1 MAETTARAV
10 PMVSRNSAILW
21 GVLATFGAGLGTA
34 VGTGNVRVSL
44 GRGEG
49 DVAVLGQPGG
59 NAVRNAAPPIKTPDP
74 SLPIAKDAEK
84 GLDKKDVSSEPAATA
99 PLELGV
105 PALEFAP
112 LLDEKVD
119 RAEWDATEGFAKV
132 GLIQALKNPTEFS
145 NLFSRQVLIKR
156 ALWLDSLPDYAAR
169 FLFDPKKSGDVAA
182 PLRGIFEPAHN
193 GGSYT
198 LLRFEKRSKASLPTP
213 ESPVPSD
220 VGGEY
225 LALYRMMNKEQSA
238 FDYLVYGIETFRD
251 ATSGIGAR
259 IFRIVDV
266 FSCQRG
272 ELLTDSIRRD
282 YILEYHSG
290 MSVGKG
296 SRYAEF
302 VAAANLIIELG
313 RALEMKDHARAS
325 SLFRALPPSVQNDQE
340 VRLIALVAAYNESL
354 KTPAVQPS
362 PFATFMESLRPNDA
376 GLQLPTDTAALL
388 QGIDGW
394 VRLKNPK
401 RAADCLTLFK
411 RLLRL
416 AETVAEKGK
425 DESIS
430 IDPYLSVIRARI
442 NEASSDPQSAVQS
455 ALNALETSRKMTET
469 AAGKALD
476 NSFDNAFWNLI
487 LLSPKDPVTSTQTV
501 EGLKK
506 LGFADPKVSSP
517 KQADH
522 EKQLLEK
529 VKLNYPFIHEKLKA
543 TPGFTD
549 LLPIA
554 SKP

>member
-1 MAETTARAV
+1 
-10 PMVSRNSAILW
+10 
-21 GVLATFGAGLGTA
+21 
-34 VGTGNVRVSL
+34 
-44 GRGEG
+44 
-49 DVAVLGQPGG
+49 
-59 NAVRNAAPPIKTPDP
+59 
-74 SLPIAKDAEK
+74 
-84 GLDKKDVSSEPAATA
+84 
-99 PLELGV
+99 
-105 PALEFAP
+105 
-112 LLDEKVD
+112 
-119 RAEWDATEGFAKV
+119 
-132 GLIQALKNPTEFS
+132 
-145 NLFSRQVLIKR
+145 
-156 ALWLDSLPDYAAR
+156 
-169 FLFDPKKSGDVAA
+169 
-182 PLRGIFEPAHN
+182 
-193 GGSYT
+193 
-198 LLRFEKRSKASLPTP
+198 
-213 ESPVPSD
+213 
-220 VGGEY
+220 VGGKY

-238 FDYLVYGIETFRD
+238 FDYLVYGIETSRD
-251 ATSGIGAR
+251 ASSGIGAR
-259 IFRIVDV
+259 VFRIVDV

-282 YILEYHSG
+282 YIMEYHSNLRVSKDG
-290 MSVGKG
+290 
-296 SRYAEF
+296 RYAEI
-302 VAAANLIIELG
+302 VAAANQIKGL
-313 RALEMKDHARAS
+313 RAALAGKDYASVS
-325 SLFRALPPSVQNDQE
+325 SLFQTLPPSVQNDQD
-340 VRLIALVAAYNESL
+340 VRLTALVAAYNESL
-354 KTPAVQPS
+354 KTLAVQPS
-362 PFATFMESLRPNDA
+362 PFSSFVESLRPNDPKFS
-376 GLQLPTDTAALL
+376 LPMDTAALL

-401 RAADCLTLFK
+401 RAADCLALFK

-425 DESIS
+425 DESNS

-442 NEASSDPQSAVQS
+442 NEASSDPQSAIQS